1 MYQEG
6 CSLKNV
12 QCAPG
17 ILVSVPA
24 VLNTETKGN
33 YLARRAWLY
42 HKTRPKRL
50 LHAQKEPCDG
60 IATFLFRF
68 LVPMIRNSMTHASNP
83 VLPFMISHTRVL
95 LYR

>member
-1 MYQEG
+1 MVSDPPMMCECVINFYTSCLNETLMYQEG

-33 YLARRAWLY
+33 YLARA
-42 HKTRPKRL
+42 
-50 LHAQKEPCDG
+50 
-60 IATFLFRF
+60 
-68 LVPMIRNSMTHASNP
+68 VPGFTIRH
-83 VLPFMISHTRVL
+83 VLNAFSTLRKNRVTG
-95 LYR
+95 